1 MTILARKVAKDCCKL
16 YLEGYTAVLPKEE
29 EDRLESI
36 VGPWEKIM
44 REGIEMPKAI
54 LNEAKTMAVGLLVVG
69 DPMQATTHIDLEL
82 YCKEEDINFHV
93 VPGLSATSL
102 AISLSGM
109 QSYRFGRQITLPYPH
124 GNYLPTSPLELCL
137 QNYENGLHTLVLLDL
152 DPTGMGIEKPN
163 PMQPIFALNLIEI
176 MMSKYVSNGGDNV
189 RSSAAVKQ
197 WNGILLSDLGSST
210 EQVIAGT
217 LSELSDIESG
227 SIHTLIITA
236 KFSGMEEEAFNRRRR
251 LA

>member
-1 MTILARKVAKDCCKL
+1 MTASEVSSGLWLIGLGPGNLEQMTILARKVAKDCCKL

-109 QSYRFGRQITLPYPH
+109 QSCFLNTKIIEVNQIS
-124 GNYLPTSPLELCL
+124 TS
-137 QNYENGLHTLVLLDL
+137 
-152 DPTGMGIEKPN
+152 
-163 PMQPIFALNLIEI
+163 
-176 MMSKYVSNGGDNV
+176 
-189 RSSAAVKQ
+189 
-197 WNGILLSDLGSST
+197 
-210 EQVIAGT
+210 
-217 LSELSDIESG
+217 
-227 SIHTLIITA
+227 
-236 KFSGMEEEAFNRRRR
+236 
-251 LA
+251 